1 MTTLYSCAK
10 CGVNMEEVEGR
21 QVCIPC
27 LRHEDPLQR
36 RINQARMLKQRLPVL
51 GHKWAQ
57 YILEQVLQGDGV
69 ADDIEEL
76 LMDVEGEDG
85 LEESYPLFESV
96 DVNDHYTDLVWGAI
110 LSELPRRIDAE
121 YKRKGNP

>member
-1 MTTLYSCAK
+1 MTTLYSCTR
-10 CGVNMEEVEGR
+10 CGVSMEEVEGR
-21 QVCIPC
+21 QVCEPC
-27 LRHEDPLQR
+27 LRQADSFQQ
-36 RINQARMLKQRLPVL
+36 RINQIRMLKQRLPVL

-57 YILEQVLQGDGV
+57 YIVDQVLRGDGV

-76 LMDVEGEDG
+76 LLEVEGEDG

-96 DVNDHYTDLVWGAI
+96 DVNDYYTDLVWGAI
-110 LSELPRRIDAE
+110 LSELPRRIRAE